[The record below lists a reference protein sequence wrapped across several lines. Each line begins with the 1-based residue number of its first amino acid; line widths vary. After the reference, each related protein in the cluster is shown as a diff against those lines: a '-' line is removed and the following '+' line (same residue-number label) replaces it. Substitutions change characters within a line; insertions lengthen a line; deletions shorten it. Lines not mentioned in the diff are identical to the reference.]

1 MIESILLVFGT
12 AILSSILT
20 WGAAILLFR
29 WHLKERVQRELDDL
43 GESLKDKL
51 RAGVLEAGR
60 ELKPEFR
67 EEVREGFKEAMASAM
82 SGDLIEQSAKSA
94 VQKGSSIV
102 ENSLRFL
109 MGGQGRPEEP
119 GSRK

>member
-1 MIESILLVFGT
+1 MVQNILIIFGT
-12 AILSSILT
+12 AVLSSILT
-20 WGAAILLFR
+20 WGAALLLFR
-29 WHLKERVQRELDDL
+29 WHLKERIARELDDL
-43 GESLKDKL
+43 GESLKERL

-67 EEVREGFKEAMASAM
+67 EEVREGFKEAMSSAM
-82 SGDLIEQSAKSA
+82 SGDLIEQSAKNA

-109 MGGQGRPEEP
+109 MGDKGRPEEP
-119 GSRK
+119 GHRK